1 YWAVFHGLVVIS
13 TGLQGIADVARHA
26 HALTSDPAYKSTD
39 GDQPRAVTSLLFL
52 DFSQLLRLVEQ
63 TGLASSMRLGALQA
77 DLAKVRAVG
86 LHSTSGES
94 DTTAELFLQIP

>member
-1 YWAVFHGLVVIS
+1 MSLVLDEHRELVED
-13 TGLQGIADVARHA
+13 LCRLRAYEA
-26 HALTSDPAYKSTD
+26 ALTSDPAYKSTD

-86 LHSTSGES
+86 LHSTRGES